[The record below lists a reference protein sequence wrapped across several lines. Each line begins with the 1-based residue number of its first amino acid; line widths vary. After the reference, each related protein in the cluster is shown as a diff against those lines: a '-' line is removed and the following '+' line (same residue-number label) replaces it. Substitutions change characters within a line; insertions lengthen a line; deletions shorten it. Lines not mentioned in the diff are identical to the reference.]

1 MIGPHHAPCTL
12 LVAATLLVGS
22 TVTTSA
28 WAADEH
34 DHGPKLEVGAVGLML
49 HDGHHALLGGGAF
62 VELHLLP
69 HLLHLELTGAAG
81 RAGDD
86 TVVLFD
92 LVLKHPYQL
101 TERVELFGGAGLTVP
116 FVSRAAGGTEA
127 RPGLTLTVG
136 AFYWFMPPVG
146 LLGAGVFNVLS
157 SAEGAHVEGGLVL
170 GVALQL

>member
-1 MIGPHHAPCTL
+1 MIGAYRTPCTL
-12 LVAATLLVGS
+12 LVAAALLAGS
-22 TVTTSA
+22 SVTASA
-28 WAADEH
+28 RAADP

-86 TVVLFD
+86 TVVLLD
-92 LVLKHPYQL
+92 LVFKHPYQL

-127 RPGLTLTVG
+127 RPGLTLTAG